1 MRAKEFIVKEHR
13 AVFRRNPNTGHI
25 NLFWRCE
32 TGQRKGRTVPD
43 VSNCNQALNVAQSNR
58 MKKVRA
64 RSYKMQAFKSNRTKT
79 RSRASRLVKKLN
91 KWRPGATKRFKRTVT
106 KPVRLKTPGRIRQR
120 KTTGTKKLRED

>member
-43 VSNCNQALNVAQSNR
+43 VSNCNQALDVAKSNR
-58 MKKVRA
+58 FKKVRA
-64 RSYKMQAFKSNRTKT
+64 RTHKMQAFKSNRTKT
-79 RSRASRLVKKLN
+79 RSRASRTVKKLN
-91 KWRPGATKRFKRTVT
+91 KWRNETPKRFKRKVT
-106 KPVRLKTPGRIRQR
+106 KPVRLRTPGRIRQI
-120 KTTGTKKLRED
+120 KTKGTK

>member
-43 VSNCNQALNVAQSNR
+43 VSNCNQALDVAKSNR
-58 MKKVRA
+58 FKKVRA
-64 RSYKMQAFKSNRTKT
+64 RTHKMQAFKSNRTKT

-91 KWRPGATKRFKRTVT
+91 VWRGETPKRFKRKVT
-106 KPVRLKTPGRIRQR
+106 KPVRVRSPGRIRQI
-120 KTTGTKKLRED
+120 KTKGTK

>member
-43 VSNCNQALNVAQSNR
+43 VSNCNQALDVAKSNR
-58 MKKVRA
+58 FKKVRA
-64 RSYKMQAFKSNRTKT
+64 RTHKMQAFKSNRTKT
-79 RSRASRLVKKLN
+79 RSRASRTVKKLN
-91 KWRPGATKRFKRTVT
+91 KWRGETPKRFKRKVT
-106 KPVRLKTPGRIRQR
+106 KPVRLRTPGRIRQI
-120 KTTGTKKLRED
+120 KTKGTK

>member
-43 VSNCNQALNVAQSNR
+43 VSNCNQALDVAQSNR
-58 MKKVRA
+58 FKKVRA
-64 RSYKMQAFKSNRTKT
+64 RTHKMQAFKSNRTKT

-91 KWRPGATKRFKRTVT
+91 VWRGSAPKRFKRKVT
-106 KPVRLKTPGRIRQR
+106 KPVRVRTPGRIRQI
-120 KTTGTKKLRED
+120 KTKGTK

>member
-43 VSNCNQALNVAQSNR
+43 VSNCNQALDVAKSNR
-58 MKKVRA
+58 FKKVRA
-64 RSYKMQAFKSNRTKT
+64 RTHKMQAFKSNRTKT
-79 RSRASRLVKKLN
+79 RSRASRTVKKLN
-91 KWRPGATKRFKRTVT
+91 KWRGETPKRFKRKVT
-106 KPVRLKTPGRIRQR
+106 KPVRVRTPGRIRQI
-120 KTTGTKKLRED
+120 KTKGTK

>member
-79 RSRASRLVKKLN
+79 RSRASRTVKKLN
-91 KWRPGATKRFKRTVT
+91 KWRGETPKRFKRKVT
-106 KPVRLKTPGRIRQR
+106 KPVRVRTPGRIRQI
-120 KTTGTKKLRED
+120 KTKGTK